1 MLRWWWSTLGAKP
14 TGSQS
19 NWRELK
25 QEPLTSSSSNTHS
38 MEGISQ
44 FEDFLWQKRTF
55 YLVDILFLQFEWIP
69 CLFNDIEGNTIKLSD
84 YKGKYVLFVNVA
96 SNCGFTRQ
104 YRELQKLYNDND
116 EKLVVV
122 GVPCNQFGG
131 QEPGNEENISIF
143 CSEKYNVTFP
153 MTEKVSVRG
162 SNQHPLYK
170 WLTSKEL
177 NGRKNSSVKWN
188 FQKYLIDKDGNLIDY
203 WYSLTSP
210 TSSKITNYIKWKYT
224 D

>member
-1 MLRWWWSTLGAKP
+1 M
-14 TGSQS
+14 Q
-19 NWRELK
+19 ELYLLK
-25 QEPLTSSSSNTHS
+25 VNLMIKTINIIIILIISLLNSDYSSNINKETT
-38 MEGISQ
+38 MPI
-44 FEDFLWQKRTF
+44 
-55 YLVDILFLQFEWIP
+55 YDITI
-69 CLFNDIEGNTIKLSD
+69 NDIEGNTIKLSD

-104 YRELQKLYNDND
+104 YRELQKLYKDND

-131 QEPGNEENISIF
+131 QEPGNEEKISIF
-143 CSEKYNVTFP
+143 CSENYNVTFP

-188 FQKYLIDKDGNLIDY
+188 FQKYLIDKEGNLIDY

-210 TSSKITNYIKWKYT
+210 TSSKITNYIK
-224 D
+224 

>member
-1 MLRWWWSTLGAKP
+1 M
-14 TGSQS
+14 Q
-19 NWRELK
+19 ELYLLK
-25 QEPLTSSSSNTHS
+25 VKLMIKTINIIIILIISIFNSDYSSNINKNTT
-38 MEGISQ
+38 MPI
-44 FEDFLWQKRTF
+44 
-55 YLVDILFLQFEWIP
+55 YDITI
-69 CLFNDIEGNTIKLSD
+69 NDIEGNTIKLSD

-116 EKLVVV
+116 KKLVVV

-131 QEPGNEENISIF
+131 QEPGNEEKISIF

-188 FQKYLIDKDGNLIDY
+188 FQKYLIDKDGKLIDY

-210 TSSKITNYIKWKYT
+210 TSSKITNYIK
-224 D
+224 

>member
-1 MLRWWWSTLGAKP
+1 M
-14 TGSQS
+14 Q
-19 NWRELK
+19 ELY
-25 QEPLTSSSSNTHS
+25 PLKVKLMIKTINTFIIIITSLLNSDYSSNLNKNTI
-38 MEGISQ
+38 MPI
-44 FEDFLWQKRTF
+44 
-55 YLVDILFLQFEWIP
+55 YDITI
-69 CLFNDIEGNTIKLSD
+69 NDIEGNTIKLSD

-104 YRELQKLYNDND
+104 YRELQKLYKDND

-131 QEPGNEENISIF
+131 QEPGNEEKISIF
-143 CSEKYNVTFP
+143 CSENYNVTFP

-188 FQKYLIDKDGNLIDY
+188 FQKYLIDKEGNLIDY

-210 TSSKITNYIKWKYT
+210 TSSKITNYIK
-224 D
+224 

>member
-1 MLRWWWSTLGAKP
+1 M
-14 TGSQS
+14 Q
-19 NWRELK
+19 ELYLLK
-25 QEPLTSSSSNTHS
+25 VNLMIKTINIIIILIISLLNSDYSSNINKETT
-38 MEGISQ
+38 MPI
-44 FEDFLWQKRTF
+44 
-55 YLVDILFLQFEWIP
+55 YDITI
-69 CLFNDIEGNTIKLSD
+69 NDIEGNTIKLSD

-104 YRELQKLYNDND
+104 YRELQKLYKDND

-131 QEPGNEENISIF
+131 QEPGNEEKISIF
-143 CSEKYNVTFP
+143 CSENYNVTFP

-188 FQKYLIDKDGNLIDY
+188 FQKYLVDKEGNLIDY

-210 TSSKITNYIKWKYT
+210 TSSKITNYIK
-224 D
+224 

>member
-1 MLRWWWSTLGAKP
+1 M
-14 TGSQS
+14 Q
-19 NWRELK
+19 ELYLLK
-25 QEPLTSSSSNTHS
+25 VNLMIKTINIIIILIISLLNSDYSSNINKETT
-38 MEGISQ
+38 MPI
-44 FEDFLWQKRTF
+44 
-55 YLVDILFLQFEWIP
+55 YDITI
-69 CLFNDIEGNTIKLSD
+69 NDIEGNTIKLSD

-131 QEPGNEENISIF
+131 QEPGNEEKISIF
-143 CSEKYNVTFP
+143 CSENYNVTFP

-188 FQKYLIDKDGNLIDY
+188 FQKYLIDKEGNLIDY

-210 TSSKITNYIKWKYT
+210 TSSKITNYIK
-224 D
+224 

>member
-1 MLRWWWSTLGAKP
+1 MQVLYL
-14 TGSQS
+14 
-19 NWRELK
+19 LK
-25 QEPLTSSSSNTHS
+25 VKLMIKTINIIIILIISIFNSDYSSNINKNTT
-38 MEGISQ
+38 MPI
-44 FEDFLWQKRTF
+44 
-55 YLVDILFLQFEWIP
+55 YDITI
-69 CLFNDIEGNTIKLSD
+69 NDIEGNTIKLSD

-116 EKLVVV
+116 KKLVVV
-122 GVPCNQFGG
+122 GVPCNQFGS
-131 QEPGNEENISIF
+131 QEPGNEEKISIF

-210 TSSKITNYIKWKYT
+210 TSSKITNYIK
-224 D
+224 

>member
-1 MLRWWWSTLGAKP
+1 MQVLYL
-14 TGSQS
+14 
-19 NWRELK
+19 LK
-25 QEPLTSSSSNTHS
+25 VKLMIKTINIIIILIISIFNSDYSSNINKNTT
-38 MEGISQ
+38 MPI
-44 FEDFLWQKRTF
+44 
-55 YLVDILFLQFEWIP
+55 YDITI
-69 CLFNDIEGNTIKLSD
+69 NDIEGNTIKLSD

-116 EKLVVV
+116 KKLVVV

-131 QEPGNEENISIF
+131 QEPGNEEKISIF

-188 FQKYLIDKDGNLIDY
+188 FQKYLIDKDGKLIDY

-210 TSSKITNYIKWKYT
+210 TSSKITNYIK
-224 D
+224 